1 MEMAVSRQNLE
12 RQVGFDAFMS
22 AILPVTGGKLLIS
35 GFGPSQANGTASLMG
50 LDQHQPSHR
59 SHPEILND
67 RDGRHGELK
76 YGTQAGATDFFF
88 TQDSAEDA
96 NG

>member
-1 MEMAVSRQNLE
+1 MAVSRQNLE

-50 LDQHQPSHR
+50 LD
-59 SHPEILND
+59 
-67 RDGRHGELK
+67 
-76 YGTQAGATDFFF
+76 
-88 TQDSAEDA
+88 
-96 NG
+96 